1 MSEHD
6 GPRLHRTVGR
16 VVEVHR
22 DRAILELEVS
32 PADVGKKPECGGC
45 GLCSADRSGRVE
57 LRAYLAEGVVVQK
70 GDRVEAEIRLV
81 APGRAAL
88 LLYGMPLLAFVGT
101 SMIVWFATGGSQN
114 ASAVSGFSALA
125 AAFLLLFLIERGRG
139 PSARVVRK
147 L

>member
-1 MSEHD
+1 VSES
-6 GPRLHRTVGR
+6 GAARLHRTVGR

-22 DRAILELEVS
+22 GRAILELEVR
-32 PADVGKKPECGGC
+32 PEEVGRKPECGGC
-45 GLCSADRSGRVE
+45 GLCSADRAGRVE
-57 LRAYLAEGVVVQK
+57 LRAYVAEGLRLAT

-81 APGRAAL
+81 TPTRAAL
-88 LLYGMPLLAFVGT
+88 LLYGLPLLAFVGT
-101 SMIVWFATGGSQN
+101 ATIVWFATGGSEN

-125 AAFLLLFLIERGRG
+125 ASFLLLFLIERGRG